1 LGKSWIE
8 FWKLR
13 YVCAGNVRHQY
24 KKGAIHN
31 VWLLH
36 QQINYLFRPRPPNAL
51 SSSSP
56 SLFGCGMG
64 VCRKPDA
71 SALDTST
78 SIRFPLAF
86 PAWAEELA
94 LFSGSSNL
102 ASLSNHPGATLL
114 FSASSLAAIASSQA
128 FNSRSASSLT
138 FWIYACN
145 ALHDAIISS
154 GCAAWPEE
162 DTTYW
167 DFSSPDPPVDEG
179 GSVDGRV
186 LYV

>member
-1 LGKSWIE
+1 
-8 FWKLR
+8 
-13 YVCAGNVRHQY
+13 
-24 KKGAIHN
+24 
-31 VWLLH
+31 
-36 QQINYLFRPRPPNAL
+36 
-51 SSSSP
+51 
-56 SLFGCGMG
+56 MG

-114 FSASSLAAIASSQA
+114 FSASSLAAIASSHA
-128 FNSRSASSLT
+128 FNSRSASSWT

-167 DFSSPDPPVDEG
+167 DFSSPDPPVEEG

-186 LYV
+186 LYVYGRVVAVGRDTNGDTVRGTCARSGCVPGAVSCSRDGRGGGSTVVVHRCGCVSDAALNRS